1 MNKRLV
7 FCGFTA
13 LAMSVAVP
21 RALFAQT
28 LATGDSRT
36 VNQPTLP
43 AVCQTL
49 NAQFTSSQR
58 SSPPSSDD
66 TSRIQAALTSCAGSG
81 KSVVLAAS
89 GSNNAFYSNLL
100 TVNGEGL
107 VINSGVTLFG
117 NNSYSSAKELILVKG
132 TNASLMGPG
141 TVDGRGDIIS
151 GTPRLVQATSITNF
165 TVFNVTLTQ
174 AAHPNLYVEGGNGF
188 TAWGVTIR
196 TPADRANADGIDID
210 SMTNATVINSSVN
223 AGDDGIA
230 IKTNSG
236 AASNMTI
243 KNSRFFGTH
252 GISVGSQTFN
262 GVTNIL
268 FTGNYVYGV
277 DLNGI
282 TATDANAIRVKS
294 DVTCGGLV
302 KQVTYTN
309 TCITK
314 VKHLIVL
321 DTMYGSC
328 SGTAGTPNFQDI
340 VINGVLSTS
349 SVSGAYTRI
358 RGLDSSH
365 LINAFIAHV
374 SLDAT
379 TQSSD
384 QDAMVVLD
392 ASNMTPSGSGI
403 STSSFTISGSVPTC
417 AF

>member
-1 MNKRLV
+1 M
-7 FCGFTA
+7 TI
-13 LAMSVAVP
+13 SIAVP

-58 SSPPSSDD
+58 SSPPSTDD

-117 NNSYSSAKELILVKG
+117 NNSYASQKELILVKG
-132 TNASLMGPG
+132 ANSSLMGPG
-141 TVDGRGDIIS
+141 TVDGRGDIVS
-151 GTPRLVQATSITNF
+151 GSARLVQATNITNF

-174 AAHPNLYVEGGNGF
+174 ARHPNLYVEGGNGF

-196 TPADRANADGIDID
+196 TPANRSNADGIDID

-230 IKTNSG
+230 VKTNSG
-236 AASNMTI
+236 PASNMTI

-268 FTGNYVYGV
+268 FTGNYIYGV

-282 TATDANAIRVKS
+282 AASDANAIRVKS

-314 VKHLIVL
+314 AKHLIVL

-365 LINAFIAHV
+365 LINAFLAHV

-392 ASNMTPSGSGI
+392 ASNITPSGSGI
-403 STSSFTISGSVPTC
+403 ATSSFTISGSVPTC
-417 AF
+417 TF

>member
-1 MNKRLV
+1 MNTRLLS
-7 FCGFTA
+7 CAFTA
-13 LAMSVAVP
+13 LAVSIAMPQGLS
-21 RALFAQT
+21 AQT

-36 VNQPTLP
+36 VNQPVLP

-49 NAQFTSSQR
+49 SAQFTTSQR

-89 GSNNAFYSNLL
+89 GSKNAFFTGLI

-117 NNSYSSAKELILVKG
+117 SNSYSSQSELILIKG

-151 GTPRLVQATSITNF
+151 GTPRLVQASNITNLI
-165 TVFNVTLTQ
+165 VFNVTLTQ
-174 AAHPNLYVEGGNGF
+174 ARHPNLYVEGGNGF

-230 IKTNSG
+230 VKTNSG
-236 AASNMTI
+236 PASNMTI

-252 GISVGSQTFN
+252 GISIGSQTFN
-262 GVTNIL
+262 GVSNIL
-268 FTGNYVYGV
+268 FTGNYVYGT

-282 TATDANAIRVKS
+282 AATTQDAIRIKS
-294 DVTCGGLV
+294 DVDCGGPV
-302 KQVTYTN
+302 DRVTYLN
-309 TCITK
+309 TCITGA
-314 VKHLIVL
+314 KHLIIL

-328 SGTAGTPNFQDI
+328 SGTNGTPVFTNI
-340 VINGVLSTS
+340 VVNGVLSQN

-365 LINAFIAHV
+365 LINAFLAHI

-384 QDAMVVLD
+384 QDAAVRLD
-392 ASNMTPSGSGI
+392 AANITPSGSGI
-403 STSSFTISGSVPTC
+403 TNSTFTISGSVPTC